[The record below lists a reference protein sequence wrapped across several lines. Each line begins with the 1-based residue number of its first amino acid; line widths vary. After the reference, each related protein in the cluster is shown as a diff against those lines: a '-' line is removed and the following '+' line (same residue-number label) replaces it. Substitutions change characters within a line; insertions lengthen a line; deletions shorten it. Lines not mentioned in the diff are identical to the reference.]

1 MQSASLP
8 STGHPKGLYVL
19 FFAEMW
25 ERFCYYGMRALL
37 ALYLV
42 KSLAMGD
49 EKGFAVYGAYTAL
62 VYAMPVIGGR
72 IADSIL
78 GSRLAVLLGGILM
91 AIGEFIIVGGTE
103 QLLFWGMAV
112 IIVGNG
118 LFKPNISTMVGRL
131 YPDGDARKDSG
142 FTIFYIG
149 INLGALLATTV
160 VAEVG
165 NVYGAQ
171 AGFALAG
178 IGMLAGVLI
187 FQLGGRHYAHIS
199 APPSPG
205 TLHQPI
211 LGPLSPFTAV
221 IVGCLALVPVLYFLL
236 RNTDIAGYVL
246 LVVAIFVIGSLIRRG
261 IQDGNGTAFRAPF
274 SFEGRIRRTE
284 YIMSII
290 GCGLV
295 QLVIVILIQSDVSLL
310 VSLLA
315 IPFLWISF
323 AQGAK
328 RSHDLGNSGWFQL
341 IPFYWVVLL
350 TAKGKPLGNEYGEN
364 PRNVGDIPLDKM
376 FGFIILMLFNVVFW
390 ACFEQAG
397 SSLTLFA
404 ERNVDRHVF
413 GWEMGAATTQFFNPA
428 YILLFGSLFSIM
440 WVELKKRNRD
450 FTIPMK
456 FGLGILQLGLGY
468 LIVLVAAPLA
478 IEYKVPLW
486 TLAVLYML
494 HTTGELF
501 LSPIGLSMVTKLV
514 PKDMTG
520 TAMGAWFLSIAGAN
534 YAAGLLARLTGV
546 EHGGGEEGTV
556 DAAASLATYLDVYS
570 TMGWVT
576 VGIGLLLIV
585 LSPLINRLFHGIN

>member
-1 MQSASLP
+1 MND
-8 STGHPKGLYVL
+8 STAMPAQGHPKGLYIL

-37 ALYLV
+37 ALYLI

-103 QLLFWGMAV
+103 LMLFWGMAI

-149 INLGALLATTV
+149 INLGALLATLV
-160 VAEVG
+160 VSEVG
-165 NVYGAQ
+165 NIYGAQ

-178 IGMLAGVLI
+178 VGMLAGVLI

-199 APPSPG
+199 APPFPQ
-205 TLHQPI
+205 TLHKPVI
-211 LGPLSPFTAV
+211 GPLSPFTGV
-221 IVGCLALVPVLYFLL
+221 ILGCLALVPGLYFLL
-236 RNTDIAGYVL
+236 RNPDIAGYVL
-246 LVVAIFVIGSLIRRG
+246 LVVGVFVIGSLIRRG
-261 IQDGNGTAFRAPF
+261 IQDGK
-274 SFEGRIRRTE
+274 
-284 YIMSII
+284 
-290 GCGLV
+290 V
-295 QLVIVILIQSDVSLL
+295 Q
-310 VSLLA
+310 
-315 IPFLWISF
+315 
-323 AQGAK
+323 
-328 RSHDLGNSGWFQL
+328 
-341 IPFYWVVLL
+341 
-350 TAKGKPLGNEYGEN
+350 
-364 PRNVGDIPLDKM
+364 LDKM
-376 FGFIILMLFNVVFW
+376 FAFIILMVFNVVFW

-404 ERNVDRHVF
+404 ERNVDRNIL
-413 GWEMGAATTQFFNPA
+413 GWEMGPATTQFFNPA
-428 YILLFGSLFSIM
+428 YILVFGSLFSIM
-440 WVELKKRNRD
+440 WVALKKRNRD
-450 FTIPMK
+450 ISIPMK

-468 LIVLVAAPLA
+468 LVVLLAAPFA
-478 IEYKVPLW
+478 IEYKLPLW
-486 TLAVLYML
+486 TLAFLYML

-514 PKDMTG
+514 PKDMTS

-546 EHGGGEEGTV
+546 EHGGGEAGVV
-556 DAAASLATYLDVYS
+556 DAQASLAQYMDVYS
-570 TMGWVT
+570 TMGYVT
-576 VGIGLLLIV
+576 VGIGLLLMV
-585 LSPLINRLFHGIN
+585 LSPLINKLFHGIN

>member
-1 MQSASLP
+1 MQSDTLP
-8 STGHPKGLYVL
+8 ATGHPRGLYVL

-37 ALYLV
+37 ALYLI
-42 KSLAMGD
+42 KSLALGD

-72 IADSIL
+72 IADSVL
-78 GSRLAVLLGGILM
+78 GSRLAVLFGGILM

-103 QLLFWGMAV
+103 MMLFWGMAV

-131 YPDGDARKDSG
+131 YPDGDPRKDSG

-165 NVYGAQ
+165 NIYGAQ

-178 IGMLAGVLI
+178 AGMLLGVLV
-187 FQLGGRHYAHIS
+187 FQLGGKHYAHIS

-205 TLHQPI
+205 TLHQPFF
-211 LGPLSPFTAV
+211 GPLSPFTAV
-221 IVGCLALVPVLYFLL
+221 IVGCVALVPVLYFLL

-246 LVVAIFVIGSLIRRG
+246 LVVAVFVIGSLIRRG
-261 IQDGNGTAFRAPF
+261 IADGT
-274 SFEGRIRRTE
+274 
-284 YIMSII
+284 
-290 GCGLV
+290 V
-295 QLVIVILIQSDVSLL
+295 QLH
-310 VSLLA
+310 
-315 IPFLWISF
+315 
-323 AQGAK
+323 
-328 RSHDLGNSGWFQL
+328 R
-341 IPFYWVVLL
+341 
-350 TAKGKPLGNEYGEN
+350 
-364 PRNVGDIPLDKM
+364 M

-404 ERNVDRHVF
+404 ERNVDRSIG

-428 YILLFGSLFSIM
+428 YILLFGSLFSIL
-440 WVELKKRNRD
+440 WVKLKERDRD

-546 EHGGGEEGTV
+546 EHSGGEEAV
-556 DAAASLATYLDVYS
+556 ADAATSLATYVDVYT
-570 TMGWVT
+570 TMGFVT
-576 VGIGLLLIV
+576 VGIGLLLMV

>member
-1 MQSASLP
+1 
-8 STGHPKGLYVL
+8 
-19 FFAEMW
+19 MW

-37 ALYLV
+37 ALYLI
-42 KSLAMGD
+42 KSLALGD

-72 IADSIL
+72 IADSVL
-78 GSRLAVLLGGILM
+78 GSRLAVLFGGILM

-103 QLLFWGMAV
+103 MMLFWGMAV

-131 YPDGDARKDSG
+131 YPDGDPRKDSG

-178 IGMLAGVLI
+178 AGMLLGVLV
-187 FQLGGRHYAHIS
+187 FQLGGKHYAHIS

-205 TLHQPI
+205 TLHQPFF
-211 LGPLSPFTAV
+211 GPLSPFTAV
-221 IVGCLALVPVLYFLL
+221 IVGCVALVPVLYFLL

-246 LVVAIFVIGSLIRRG
+246 LVVAVFVIGSLIRRG
-261 IQDGNGTAFRAPF
+261 IADGT
-274 SFEGRIRRTE
+274 
-284 YIMSII
+284 
-290 GCGLV
+290 V
-295 QLVIVILIQSDVSLL
+295 QLH
-310 VSLLA
+310 
-315 IPFLWISF
+315 
-323 AQGAK
+323 
-328 RSHDLGNSGWFQL
+328 R
-341 IPFYWVVLL
+341 
-350 TAKGKPLGNEYGEN
+350 
-364 PRNVGDIPLDKM
+364 M

-404 ERNVDRHVF
+404 ERNVDRSIG

-428 YILLFGSLFSIM
+428 YILLFGSLFSIL
-440 WVELKKRNRD
+440 WVKLKERDRD

-546 EHGGGEEGTV
+546 EHSGGEEAV
-556 DAAASLATYLDVYS
+556 ADAATSLGTYIDVYS
-570 TMGWVT
+570 TMGFVT
-576 VGIGLLLIV
+576 VGIGLLLMV

>member
-1 MQSASLP
+1 MQSASMP

-72 IADSIL
+72 IADSVL

-246 LVVAIFVIGSLIRRG
+246 LVVAVFVIGSLIRRG
-261 IQDGNGTAFRAPF
+261 IQDGT
-274 SFEGRIRRTE
+274 
-284 YIMSII
+284 
-290 GCGLV
+290 V
-295 QLVIVILIQSDVSLL
+295 QLH
-310 VSLLA
+310 
-315 IPFLWISF
+315 
-323 AQGAK
+323 
-328 RSHDLGNSGWFQL
+328 R
-341 IPFYWVVLL
+341 
-350 TAKGKPLGNEYGEN
+350 
-364 PRNVGDIPLDKM
+364 M

-404 ERNVDRHVF
+404 ERNVDRHIF

-546 EHGGGEEGTV
+546 EHGGGEETA
-556 DAAASLATYLDVYS
+556 DAAASLATYLGVYS

-585 LSPLINRLFHGIN
+585 LSPLINRLFHGVN

>member
-1 MQSASLP
+1 MQSDTLP
-8 STGHPKGLYVL
+8 ATGHPRGLYVL

-37 ALYLV
+37 ALYLI
-42 KSLAMGD
+42 KSLALGD

-72 IADSIL
+72 IADSVL
-78 GSRLAVLLGGILM
+78 GSRLAVLFGGILM

-103 QLLFWGMAV
+103 MMLFWGMAV

-131 YPDGDARKDSG
+131 YPDGDPRKDSG

-178 IGMLAGVLI
+178 AGMLLGVLV
-187 FQLGGRHYAHIS
+187 FQLGGKHYAHIS

-205 TLHQPI
+205 TLHQPFF
-211 LGPLSPFTAV
+211 GPLSPFTAV
-221 IVGCLALVPVLYFLL
+221 IVGCVALVPVLYFLL

-246 LVVAIFVIGSLIRRG
+246 LVVAVFVIGSLIRRG
-261 IQDGNGTAFRAPF
+261 IADGT
-274 SFEGRIRRTE
+274 
-284 YIMSII
+284 
-290 GCGLV
+290 V
-295 QLVIVILIQSDVSLL
+295 QLH
-310 VSLLA
+310 
-315 IPFLWISF
+315 
-323 AQGAK
+323 
-328 RSHDLGNSGWFQL
+328 R
-341 IPFYWVVLL
+341 
-350 TAKGKPLGNEYGEN
+350 
-364 PRNVGDIPLDKM
+364 M

-404 ERNVDRHVF
+404 ERNVDRSIG

-428 YILLFGSLFSIM
+428 YILLFGSLFSIL
-440 WVELKKRNRD
+440 WVKLKERDRD

-546 EHGGGEEGTV
+546 EHSGGEEAV
-556 DAAASLATYLDVYS
+556 ADAATSLATYVDVYT
-570 TMGWVT
+570 TMGFVT
-576 VGIGLLLIV
+576 VGIGLLLMV

>member
-1 MQSASLP
+1 MQSDTLP
-8 STGHPKGLYVL
+8 ATGHPRGLYVL

-37 ALYLV
+37 ALYLI
-42 KSLAMGD
+42 KSLALGD

-72 IADSIL
+72 IADSVL
-78 GSRLAVLLGGILM
+78 GSRLAVLFGGILM

-103 QLLFWGMAV
+103 KMLFWGMAV

-131 YPDGDARKDSG
+131 YPDGDPRKDSG

-178 IGMLAGVLI
+178 AGMLLGVLV
-187 FQLGGRHYAHIS
+187 FQLGGKHYAHIS

-205 TLHQPI
+205 TLHQPFF
-211 LGPLSPFTAV
+211 GPLSPFTAV
-221 IVGCLALVPVLYFLL
+221 IVGCVALVPVLYFLL

-246 LVVAIFVIGSLIRRG
+246 LVVAVFVIGSLIRRG
-261 IQDGNGTAFRAPF
+261 IADGT
-274 SFEGRIRRTE
+274 
-284 YIMSII
+284 
-290 GCGLV
+290 V
-295 QLVIVILIQSDVSLL
+295 QLH
-310 VSLLA
+310 
-315 IPFLWISF
+315 
-323 AQGAK
+323 
-328 RSHDLGNSGWFQL
+328 R
-341 IPFYWVVLL
+341 
-350 TAKGKPLGNEYGEN
+350 
-364 PRNVGDIPLDKM
+364 M

-404 ERNVDRHVF
+404 ERNVDRSIG

-428 YILLFGSLFSIM
+428 YILLFGSLFSIL
-440 WVELKKRNRD
+440 WVKLKERDRD

-546 EHGGGEEGTV
+546 EHSGGEEAV
-556 DAAASLATYLDVYS
+556 ADAATSLGTYIDVYS
-570 TMGWVT
+570 TMGFVT
-576 VGIGLLLIV
+576 VGIGLLLMV

>member
-261 IQDGNGTAFRAPF
+261 MQDG
-274 SFEGRIRRTE
+274 S
-284 YIMSII
+284 
-290 GCGLV
+290 V
-295 QLVIVILIQSDVSLL
+295 QLH
-310 VSLLA
+310 
-315 IPFLWISF
+315 
-323 AQGAK
+323 
-328 RSHDLGNSGWFQL
+328 R
-341 IPFYWVVLL
+341 
-350 TAKGKPLGNEYGEN
+350 
-364 PRNVGDIPLDKM
+364 M

-450 FTIPMK
+450 FSIPMK

-556 DAAASLATYLDVYS
+556 DAAASLASYLGVYS

-576 VGIGLLLIV
+576 VGIGLLLMV

>member
-1 MQSASLP
+1 MQSDTLP
-8 STGHPKGLYVL
+8 ATRHPRGLYVL

-37 ALYLV
+37 ALYLI
-42 KSLAMGD
+42 KSLALGD

-72 IADSIL
+72 IADSVL
-78 GSRLAVLLGGILM
+78 GSRLAVLFGGILM

-103 QLLFWGMAV
+103 MMLFWGMAV

-131 YPDGDARKDSG
+131 YPDGDPRKDSG

-165 NVYGAQ
+165 NIYGAQ

-178 IGMLAGVLI
+178 AGMLLGVLV
-187 FQLGGRHYAHIS
+187 FQLGGKHYAHIS

-205 TLHQPI
+205 TLHQPFF
-211 LGPLSPFTAV
+211 GPLSPFTAV
-221 IVGCLALVPVLYFLL
+221 IVGCVALVPVLYFLL

-246 LVVAIFVIGSLIRRG
+246 LVVAVFVIGSLIRRG
-261 IQDGNGTAFRAPF
+261 IADGT
-274 SFEGRIRRTE
+274 
-284 YIMSII
+284 
-290 GCGLV
+290 V
-295 QLVIVILIQSDVSLL
+295 QLH
-310 VSLLA
+310 
-315 IPFLWISF
+315 
-323 AQGAK
+323 
-328 RSHDLGNSGWFQL
+328 R
-341 IPFYWVVLL
+341 
-350 TAKGKPLGNEYGEN
+350 
-364 PRNVGDIPLDKM
+364 M

-404 ERNVDRHVF
+404 ERNVDRSIG

-428 YILLFGSLFSIM
+428 YILLFGSLFSIL
-440 WVELKKRNRD
+440 WVKLKERDRD

-546 EHGGGEEGTV
+546 EHSGGEEAV
-556 DAAASLATYLDVYS
+556 ADAATSLGTYIDVYS
-570 TMGWVT
+570 TMGFVT
-576 VGIGLLLIV
+576 VGIGLLLMV

>member
-1 MQSASLP
+1 
-8 STGHPKGLYVL
+8 
-19 FFAEMW
+19 MW

-37 ALYLV
+37 VLYLI
-42 KSLAMGD
+42 KSLALGD
-49 EKGFAVYGAYTAL
+49 EKGYAVYGAYTAL

-72 IADSIL
+72 IADSVL
-78 GSRLAVLLGGILM
+78 GSRLAVLFGGILM

-103 QLLFWGMAV
+103 KMLFWGMAV

-131 YPDGDARKDSG
+131 YPDGDPRKDSG

-165 NVYGAQ
+165 NIYGAQ

-178 IGMLAGVLI
+178 AGMLLGVLV
-187 FQLGGRHYAHIS
+187 FQLGGKHYAHIS

-205 TLHQPI
+205 TLHQPFF
-211 LGPLSPFTAV
+211 GPLSPFTAV
-221 IVGCLALVPVLYFLL
+221 IVGCVALVPVLYFLL

-246 LVVAIFVIGSLIRRG
+246 LVVAVFVIGSLIRRG
-261 IQDGNGTAFRAPF
+261 IADGT
-274 SFEGRIRRTE
+274 
-284 YIMSII
+284 
-290 GCGLV
+290 V
-295 QLVIVILIQSDVSLL
+295 QLH
-310 VSLLA
+310 
-315 IPFLWISF
+315 
-323 AQGAK
+323 
-328 RSHDLGNSGWFQL
+328 R
-341 IPFYWVVLL
+341 
-350 TAKGKPLGNEYGEN
+350 
-364 PRNVGDIPLDKM
+364 M

-404 ERNVDRHVF
+404 ERNVDRSIG

-428 YILLFGSLFSIM
+428 YILLFGSLFSIL
-440 WVELKKRNRD
+440 WVKLKERDRD

-546 EHGGGEEGTV
+546 EHSGGEEAV
-556 DAAASLATYLDVYS
+556 ADAATSLATYVDVYT
-570 TMGWVT
+570 TMGFVT
-576 VGIGLLLIV
+576 VGIGLLLMV

>member
-1 MQSASLP
+1 MKDATAMP
-8 STGHPKGLYVL
+8 ATGHPRGLYVL

-37 ALYLV
+37 ALYLIQ
-42 KSLAMGD
+42 SLALGD

-165 NVYGAQ
+165 NIYGAQ

-178 IGMLAGVLI
+178 FGMLLGVLV

-199 APPSPG
+199 APPSPS
-205 TLHQPI
+205 TLHQPTW
-211 LGPLSPFTAV
+211 GPLSPFNAV
-221 IVGCLALVPVLYFLL
+221 LLGCLALVPVLYFLL
-236 RNTDIAGYVL
+236 RNTDVAGYVL
-246 LVVAIFVIGSLIRRG
+246 LVVAVFVIGSLLRRG
-261 IQDGNGTAFRAPF
+261 AQDGK
-274 SFEGRIRRTE
+274 
-284 YIMSII
+284 
-290 GCGLV
+290 V
-295 QLVIVILIQSDVSLL
+295 Q
-310 VSLLA
+310 
-315 IPFLWISF
+315 
-323 AQGAK
+323 
-328 RSHDLGNSGWFQL
+328 
-341 IPFYWVVLL
+341 
-350 TAKGKPLGNEYGEN
+350 
-364 PRNVGDIPLDKM
+364 LDKM

-428 YILLFGSLFSIM
+428 YILLFGSLFSVM
-440 WVELKKRNRD
+440 WIRLQKAKRD

-468 LIVLVAAPLA
+468 LVILVAAPLA
-478 IEYKVPLW
+478 VEFQVPLW

-534 YAAGLLARLTGV
+534 YAAGIIARLTGA
-546 EHGGGEEGTV
+546 EHGEGESAV
-556 DAAASLATYLDVYS
+556 ADASASLAQYVDVYS
-570 TMGWVT
+570 NMGWIT
-576 VGIGLLLIV
+576 VGIGLLLMV
-585 LSPLINRLFHGIN
+585 LSPLINKLFHGIQ

>member
-1 MQSASLP
+1 MQSDTLP
-8 STGHPKGLYVL
+8 ATGHPRGLYVL

-37 ALYLV
+37 ALYLI
-42 KSLAMGD
+42 KSLALGD

-72 IADSIL
+72 IADSVL
-78 GSRLAVLLGGILM
+78 GSRLAVLFGGILM

-131 YPDGDARKDSG
+131 YPDGDPRKDSG

-178 IGMLAGVLI
+178 AGMLLGVLV
-187 FQLGGRHYAHIS
+187 FQLGGKHYAHIS

-205 TLHQPI
+205 TLHQPFF
-211 LGPLSPFTAV
+211 GPLSPFTAV
-221 IVGCLALVPVLYFLL
+221 IVGCVALVPVLYFLL

-246 LVVAIFVIGSLIRRG
+246 LVVAVFVIGSLIRRG
-261 IQDGNGTAFRAPF
+261 IADGT
-274 SFEGRIRRTE
+274 
-284 YIMSII
+284 
-290 GCGLV
+290 V
-295 QLVIVILIQSDVSLL
+295 QLH
-310 VSLLA
+310 
-315 IPFLWISF
+315 
-323 AQGAK
+323 
-328 RSHDLGNSGWFQL
+328 R
-341 IPFYWVVLL
+341 
-350 TAKGKPLGNEYGEN
+350 
-364 PRNVGDIPLDKM
+364 M

-404 ERNVDRHVF
+404 ERNVDRSIG

-428 YILLFGSLFSIM
+428 YILLFGSLFSIL
-440 WVELKKRNRD
+440 WVKLKERDRD

-546 EHGGGEEGTV
+546 EHSGGEEAV
-556 DAAASLATYLDVYS
+556 ADAATSLGTYIDVYS
-570 TMGWVT
+570 TMGFVT
-576 VGIGLLLIV
+576 VGIGLLLMV

>member
-1 MQSASLP
+1 
-8 STGHPKGLYVL
+8 
-19 FFAEMW
+19 MW

-37 ALYLV
+37 VLYLI
-42 KSLAMGD
+42 KSLALGD
-49 EKGFAVYGAYTAL
+49 EKGYAVYGAYTAL

-72 IADSIL
+72 IADSVL
-78 GSRLAVLLGGILM
+78 GSRLAVLFGGILM

-103 QLLFWGMAV
+103 KMLFWGMAV

-131 YPDGDARKDSG
+131 YPDGDPRKDSG

-165 NVYGAQ
+165 NIYGAQ

-178 IGMLAGVLI
+178 AGMLLGVLV
-187 FQLGGRHYAHIS
+187 FQLGGKHYAHIS

-205 TLHQPI
+205 TLHQPFF
-211 LGPLSPFTAV
+211 GPLSPFTAV
-221 IVGCLALVPVLYFLL
+221 IVGCVALVPVLYFLL

-246 LVVAIFVIGSLIRRG
+246 LVVAVFVIGSLIRRG
-261 IQDGNGTAFRAPF
+261 IADGT
-274 SFEGRIRRTE
+274 
-284 YIMSII
+284 
-290 GCGLV
+290 V
-295 QLVIVILIQSDVSLL
+295 QLH
-310 VSLLA
+310 
-315 IPFLWISF
+315 
-323 AQGAK
+323 
-328 RSHDLGNSGWFQL
+328 R
-341 IPFYWVVLL
+341 
-350 TAKGKPLGNEYGEN
+350 
-364 PRNVGDIPLDKM
+364 M

-404 ERNVDRHVF
+404 ERNVDRSIG

-428 YILLFGSLFSIM
+428 YILLFGSLFSIL
-440 WVELKKRNRD
+440 WVKLKERDRD

-546 EHGGGEEGTV
+546 EHSGGEEAV
-556 DAAASLATYLDVYS
+556 ADAATSLGTYIDVYS
-570 TMGWVT
+570 TMGFVT
-576 VGIGLLLIV
+576 VGIGLLLMV

>member
-1 MQSASLP
+1 
-8 STGHPKGLYVL
+8 
-19 FFAEMW
+19 MW

-37 ALYLV
+37 ALYLI
-42 KSLAMGD
+42 KSLALGD

-72 IADSIL
+72 IADSVL
-78 GSRLAVLLGGILM
+78 GSRLAVLFGGILM

-131 YPDGDARKDSG
+131 YPDGDPRKDSG

-178 IGMLAGVLI
+178 AGMLLGVLV
-187 FQLGGRHYAHIS
+187 FQLGGKHYAHIS

-205 TLHQPI
+205 TLHQPFF
-211 LGPLSPFTAV
+211 GPLSPFTAV
-221 IVGCLALVPVLYFLL
+221 IVGCVALVPVLYFLL

-246 LVVAIFVIGSLIRRG
+246 LVVAVFVIGSLIRRG
-261 IQDGNGTAFRAPF
+261 IADGT
-274 SFEGRIRRTE
+274 
-284 YIMSII
+284 
-290 GCGLV
+290 V
-295 QLVIVILIQSDVSLL
+295 QLH
-310 VSLLA
+310 
-315 IPFLWISF
+315 
-323 AQGAK
+323 
-328 RSHDLGNSGWFQL
+328 R
-341 IPFYWVVLL
+341 
-350 TAKGKPLGNEYGEN
+350 
-364 PRNVGDIPLDKM
+364 M

-404 ERNVDRHVF
+404 ERNVDRSIG

-428 YILLFGSLFSIM
+428 YILLFGSLFSIL
-440 WVELKKRNRD
+440 WVKLKERDRD

-546 EHGGGEEGTV
+546 EHSGGEEAV
-556 DAAASLATYLDVYS
+556 ADAATSLATYVDVYT
-570 TMGWVT
+570 TMGFVT
-576 VGIGLLLIV
+576 VGIGLLLMV

>member
-1 MQSASLP
+1 M
-8 STGHPKGLYVL
+8 
-19 FFAEMW
+19 M
-25 ERFCYYGMRALL
+25 
-37 ALYLV
+37 
-42 KSLAMGD
+42 
-49 EKGFAVYGAYTAL
+49 
-62 VYAMPVIGGR
+62 
-72 IADSIL
+72 
-78 GSRLAVLLGGILM
+78 
-91 AIGEFIIVGGTE
+91 
-103 QLLFWGMAV
+103 LFWGMAV

-131 YPDGDARKDSG
+131 YPDGDPRKDSG

-178 IGMLAGVLI
+178 AGMLLGVLV
-187 FQLGGRHYAHIS
+187 FQLGGKHYAHIS

-205 TLHQPI
+205 TLHQPFF
-211 LGPLSPFTAV
+211 GPLSPFTAV
-221 IVGCLALVPVLYFLL
+221 IVGCVALVPVLYFLL

-246 LVVAIFVIGSLIRRG
+246 LVVAVFVIGSLIRRG
-261 IQDGNGTAFRAPF
+261 IADGT
-274 SFEGRIRRTE
+274 
-284 YIMSII
+284 
-290 GCGLV
+290 V
-295 QLVIVILIQSDVSLL
+295 QLH
-310 VSLLA
+310 
-315 IPFLWISF
+315 
-323 AQGAK
+323 
-328 RSHDLGNSGWFQL
+328 R
-341 IPFYWVVLL
+341 
-350 TAKGKPLGNEYGEN
+350 
-364 PRNVGDIPLDKM
+364 M

-404 ERNVDRHVF
+404 ERNVDRSIG
-413 GWEMGAATTQFFNPA
+413 GWKMGAATTQFFNPA
-428 YILLFGSLFSIM
+428 YILLFGSLFSIL
-440 WVELKKRNRD
+440 WVKLKERDRD

-546 EHGGGEEGTV
+546 EHSGGEEAV
-556 DAAASLATYLDVYS
+556 ADAATSLATYVDVYT
-570 TMGWVT
+570 TMGFVT
-576 VGIGLLLIV
+576 VGIGLLLMV

>member
-1 MQSASLP
+1 MQSDTLP
-8 STGHPKGLYVL
+8 ATGHPRGLYVL

-37 ALYLV
+37 VLYLI
-42 KSLAMGD
+42 KSLALGD
-49 EKGFAVYGAYTAL
+49 EKGYAVYGAYTAL

-72 IADSIL
+72 IADSVL
-78 GSRLAVLLGGILM
+78 GSRLAVLFGGILM

-103 QLLFWGMAV
+103 KMLFWGMAV

-131 YPDGDARKDSG
+131 YPDGDPRKDSG

-165 NVYGAQ
+165 NIYGAQ

-178 IGMLAGVLI
+178 AGMLLGVLV
-187 FQLGGRHYAHIS
+187 FQLGGKHYAHIS

-205 TLHQPI
+205 TLHQPFF
-211 LGPLSPFTAV
+211 GPLSPFTAV
-221 IVGCLALVPVLYFLL
+221 IVGCVALVPVLYFLL

-246 LVVAIFVIGSLIRRG
+246 LVVAVFVIGSLIRRG
-261 IQDGNGTAFRAPF
+261 IADGT
-274 SFEGRIRRTE
+274 
-284 YIMSII
+284 
-290 GCGLV
+290 V
-295 QLVIVILIQSDVSLL
+295 QLH
-310 VSLLA
+310 
-315 IPFLWISF
+315 
-323 AQGAK
+323 
-328 RSHDLGNSGWFQL
+328 R
-341 IPFYWVVLL
+341 
-350 TAKGKPLGNEYGEN
+350 
-364 PRNVGDIPLDKM
+364 M

-404 ERNVDRHVF
+404 ERNVDRSIG

-428 YILLFGSLFSIM
+428 YILLFGSLFSIL
-440 WVELKKRNRD
+440 WVKLKERDRD

-546 EHGGGEEGTV
+546 EHSGGEEAV
-556 DAAASLATYLDVYS
+556 ADAATSLGTYIDVYS
-570 TMGWVT
+570 TMGFVT
-576 VGIGLLLIV
+576 VGIGLLLMV